1 MGKMK
6 ISDMLETPCARI
18 VFFLHDQG
26 EVRYSKLAGLI
37 QSRGTLSLNL
47 KHLEQ
52 EGLIK
57 RRIVTTKPIQSL
69 YSLSEK
75 GTRIARKLTDIRK
88 ALHE

>member
-1 MGKMK
+1 MQ
-6 ISDMLETPCARI
+6 IL
-18 VFFLHDQG
+18 FFLHDRG
-26 EVRYSKLAGLI
+26 EVRYSELAELI

-75 GTRIARKLTDIRK
+75 GMKIARKLADVRK
-88 ALHE
+88 TLHE

>member
-1 MGKMK
+1 
-6 ISDMLETPCARI
+6 
-18 VFFLHDQG
+18 
-26 EVRYSKLAGLI
+26 
-37 QSRGTLSLNL
+37 LNL

-75 GTRIARKLTDIRK
+75 GAKIARKLADVRK
-88 ALHE
+88 TLYE